1 MTKKQL
7 AALQRIL
14 DREEAAYQV
23 LSGRPSPGQHPSQ
36 DKYAVSDGEI
46 CILSDVPFPDLKM
59 GGRVDSLARIVQ
71 GERTSEAH
79 FPVPETQIDL
89 SRWARQINRCNSRPH
104 GVEISAPIIHP
115 DQLQIYQ
122 AEAVASSKEI
132 TGKFDPQL
140 LVDAVDAVG
149 GNPLFFLGYG
159 PFNSH
164 FPSLLVFPPEWT
176 EERGVDPIALV
187 FPLRW

>member
-14 DREEAAYQV
+14 DREAAAYQM
-23 LSGRPSPGQHPSQ
+23 LSGRPTPGQHPSQ
-36 DKYAVSDGEI
+36 GKYAVSDGDI
-46 CILSDVPFPDLKM
+46 CILSDTPFPDLKM

-71 GERTSEAH
+71 GERKSEAH
-79 FPVPETQIDL
+79 FPVPETQIDI
-89 SRWARQINRCNSRPH
+89 SCWTRQIKRCNGRPH

-140 LVDAVDAVG
+140 LVDAVDALG
-149 GNPLFFLGYG
+149 ESSLFFLGFG
-159 PFNSH
+159 PFNAH

-176 EERGVDPIALV
+176 EEREAEPIALV

>member
-36 DKYAVSDGEI
+36 GKFAISDGDI
-46 CILSDVPFPDLKM
+46 CVLSNTPFPDLKL
-59 GGRVDSLARIVQ
+59 GGRVDSLAQIVQ
-71 GERTSEAH
+71 NERRGETH
-79 FPVPETQIDL
+79 VPVPENQIDY
-89 SRWARQINRCNSRPH
+89 SRWARQIGRSGDRMH
-104 GVEISAPIIHP
+104 GVEISAPILHP

-122 AEAVASSKEI
+122 AEAAASSKEI
-132 TGKFDPQL
+132 TGKFNPQL
-140 LVDAVDAVG
+140 LIDAVDIVG
-149 GNPLFFLGYG
+149 ESSLLFLGYG
-159 PFNSH
+159 PFNGH
-164 FPSLLVFPPEWT
+164 FPSLLVMPPDWT
-176 EERGVDPIALV
+176 EFNSAKPIALV